1 MPEKGLLDD
10 VEDAVDEAEFV
21 EPFEEND
28 VADDESCDDD
38 DGVLDTD
45 EVEPDAAELADPVDG
60 LDKDDDEGVAVA
72 VVAVCVRDA
81 GEVEPPNVQ
90 AVPSGI

>member
-81 GEVEPPNVQ
+81 GEVEPPKVQ

>member
-28 VADDESCDDD
+28 VADDESCNDD

-45 EVEPDAAELADPVDG
+45 EVEPDAAA
-60 LDKDDDEGVAVA
+60 
-72 VVAVCVRDA
+72 
-81 GEVEPPNVQ
+81 
-90 AVPSGI
+90 